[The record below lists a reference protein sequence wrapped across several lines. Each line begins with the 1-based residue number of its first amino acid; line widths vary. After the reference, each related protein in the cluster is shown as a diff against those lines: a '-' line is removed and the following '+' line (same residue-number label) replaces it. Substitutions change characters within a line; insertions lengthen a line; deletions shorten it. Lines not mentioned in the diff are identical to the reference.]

1 MASSLTVHPD
11 FYKCLAENAF
21 DGIMQVDI
29 EGYIVS
35 WNRGA
40 ERMFGHTAVNVIG
53 TKYQDQSIKQLAE
66 NGTVLPSAKLPV
78 FLTLRDGQLR
88 EDHAYIQHLEG
99 YQIPVLIRVLP
110 ILNDKNKIIGAMQIF
125 TNSKALIAARE
136 NRKQVSETIFFDS
149 LTGIGDRRHI
159 ENRIRFALDDYKL
172 SKVEFGVLFIDIDHF
187 KDLNDSY
194 GHLVGDKVLRFIA
207 NTVRHNLRTSDS
219 CGRWGGDEF
228 LALIL
233 DINLEGVKIVAE
245 KIRRLIVQTKIQ
257 GGDKNLGVTVSIGA
271 SVSHPADTFESIV
284 RRTDELM
291 YKSKQN
297 GRNRVTSG

>member
-1 MASSLTVHPD
+1 MASSLTVQPD

-29 EGYIVS
+29 EGYIVA

-40 ERMFGHTAVNVIG
+40 ERTFGHTAKNVIG
-53 TKYQDQSIKQLAE
+53 TRYQDQSIKQLAE
-66 NGTVLPSAKLPV
+66 NGVLLPSARLPL
-78 FLTLRDGQLR
+78 FLTLRDGRLR

-99 YQIPVLIRVLP
+99 YQISVLIRVLP
-110 ILNDKNKIIGAMQIF
+110 ICNNKNKIIGAMQIF
-125 TNSKALIAARE
+125 TDSKALIAARE
-136 NRKQVSETIFFDS
+136 DRKRVSETIFFDS

-159 ENRIRFALDDYKL
+159 ENRIKFALDDYKA
-172 SKVEFGVLFIDIDHF
+172 SKVEFGVLFIDIDYF

-194 GHLVGDKVLRFIA
+194 GHLAGDKVLRLIA
-207 NTVRHNLRTSDS
+207 NTLRHHLRTTDS
-219 CGRWGGDEF
+219 CGRWGGEEF

-233 DINLEGVKIVAE
+233 DIDLDGVKVVAE
-245 KIRRLIVQTKIQ
+245 KIRRLVEQTTIQ
-257 GGDKNLGVTVSIGA
+257 DGGKRLGVTVSIGA
-271 SVSHPADTFESIV
+271 SVSHPDDTVESIV

-297 GRNRVTSG
+297 GRNRVTTG